1 MTEQRNGTEKTLR
14 TTKKNKFLLQWQSS
28 LEIFLKMFLLCRI
41 EDFRS
46 KLIFPSKLNKVAR
59 TELMQKQISISQGQ
73 IDLHNAKLLKI
84 LASV

>member
-1 MTEQRNGTEKTLR
+1 MAELSWNFPENVLGFQNWR
-14 TTKKNKFLLQWQSS
+14 FP
-28 LEIFLKMFLLCRI
+28 LEIN
-41 EDFRS
+41 
-46 KLIFPSKLNKVAR
+46 FPSKLNKVAR

>member
-28 LEIFLKMFLLCRI
+28 LEIFLKMFLVFRI

>member
-28 LEIFLKMFLLCRI
+28 LEIFLKMFLVFRI

-46 KLIFPSKLNKVAR
+46 KLISPAN
-59 TELMQKQISISQGQ
+59 
-73 IDLHNAKLLKI
+73 
-84 LASV
+84 